1 MSLPVGSMA
10 VLNMKPHVAWV
21 CQSTG
26 NSVDEDGNT
35 IFGTDEWIELSKCD
49 VVPAGQANKIP
60 YGDGETTTYA
70 YTVYLPVTCR
80 DLSVGERLRLQ
91 PFGGDVSETVHL
103 VKGFHRYQHQCKAWI

>member
-1 MSLPVGSMA
+1 MA